1 VRAGPLVA
9 VHLGTAG
16 QRADWERLPL
26 GGDVSLRLA
35 DDGLGITRVEL
46 AGEARDDFVIGDV
59 AFAFVS

>member
-1 VRAGPLVA
+1 
-9 VHLGTAG
+9 
-16 QRADWERLPL
+16 
-26 GGDVSLRLA
+26 VSLRLA